1 MGIGEQELLVHNPRT
16 NIAMIE
22 KVALGPFG
30 EGNEQSF
37 WVALVEGKRLHHLGF
52 RKADASA
59 LRNKLALGEVLF
71 HGGPGGLAQFPF
83 IEGESRK
90 FLTERKLKRLYFDI
104 TNMDT
109 LSGTLGEGRF
119 AFIELKMILDNENL
133 FRITSF
139 YKDGKYIR
147 TTREKMRLMISKLL
161 EGKV

>member
-1 MGIGEQELLVHNPRT
+1 VQNPPID
-16 NIAMIE
+16 IAAID

-30 EGNEQSF
+30 EGNERSF

-52 RKADASA
+52 RKADASP

-71 HGGPGGLAQFPF
+71 QGGPGGLAQIQF
-83 IEGESRK
+83 IEDESRK
-90 FLTERKLKRLYFDI
+90 SLMKAKLKRLYFDL

-119 AFIELKMILDNENL
+119 AFIELKMIFENEAL

-139 YKDGKYIR
+139 YKNGKYIR
-147 TTREKMRLMISKLL
+147 VTREKLRLMVSELL